1 MTNEN
6 PTNQDPPVAPKAEAK
21 AEHGVKHARK
31 AAEDLRSS
39 AGAMAD
45 EYRGRVEEI
54 RDEAL
59 HRIRSFQDDSK
70 QYVRENPTKAVFT
83 ALGVGLV
90 LGFIFRR

>member
-1 MTNEN
+1 MANEN
-6 PTNQDPPVAPKAEAK
+6 PMNQEPLVAPETEAK
-21 AEHGVKHARK
+21 VEHGVKYARK

-39 AGAMAD
+39 ASAMAD

-59 HRIRSFQDDSK
+59 DRIRSFHDDSK
-70 QYVRENPTKAVFT
+70 QYVRENPTKAVLT
-83 ALGVGLV
+83 ALGVGFV